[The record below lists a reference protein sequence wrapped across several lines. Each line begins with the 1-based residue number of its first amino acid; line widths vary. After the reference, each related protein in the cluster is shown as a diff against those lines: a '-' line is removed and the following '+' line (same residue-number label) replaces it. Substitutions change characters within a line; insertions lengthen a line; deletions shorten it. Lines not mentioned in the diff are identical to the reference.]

1 MAFILEGRA
10 GALDLGT
17 VGGLGWI
24 VGVEA
29 HGKLEALCAPT
40 DLRQLHN
47 EGAQIFW
54 CSDEFNTQI
63 SLTERGVLSS
73 VLG

>member
-1 MAFILEGRA
+1 MAFILECRV

-24 VGVEA
+24 VRVEA
-29 HGKLEALCAPT
+29 HGKLEALCVPT

-47 EGAQIFW
+47 EGVQIF
-54 CSDEFNTQI
+54 
-63 SLTERGVLSS
+63 
-73 VLG
+73 

>member
-1 MAFILEGRA
+1 MAFILECGA
-10 GALDLGT
+10 GALDLGI

-29 HGKLEALCAPT
+29 HGKLKALCVPT

-47 EGAQIFW
+47 VGVQIF
-54 CSDEFNTQI
+54 
-63 SLTERGVLSS
+63 
-73 VLG
+73 